1 MHGLTALQILR
12 CGENQLTSLDV
23 QGLPALQ
30 VLMCYDNRLT
40 ALDVQGLTAL
50 QLLGCWDNQ
59 LTALNVQDLP
69 ALWVLGFQRN
79 RFKEDAV
86 IRILNALPD
95 WSEDKE
101 GYAVLYAE
109 EDSNLKE
116 SGSAV
121 PASAEFRAA
130 FDSARAKNWK
140 LYIQTEEGKDKE
152 IELPEK

>member
-1 MHGLTALQILR
+1 M
-12 CGENQLTSLDV
+12 
-23 QGLPALQ
+23 
-30 VLMCYDNRLT
+30 
-40 ALDVQGLTAL
+40 
-50 QLLGCWDNQ
+50 
-59 LTALNVQDLP
+59 QDLP

-121 PASAEFRAA
+121 PASDEFRAA